1 MKKEKYDC
9 FEFKNGEWQPKES
22 KHINYY
28 SEEYSR
34 SQRNFGR
41 WFIILMIIMF
51 FGSLF
56 GGCPVIYLG

>member
-9 FEFKNGEWQPKES
+9 FEFKNGKWYAKEPKKDEG
-22 KHINYY
+22 I
-28 SEEYSR
+28 
-34 SQRNFGR
+34 NFGR